1 MRAPECGFSA
11 ANCREG
17 ANSRQRIA
25 ITPAPP
31 SHYPNRE
38 NSEGNNTGSGRDP
51 GRPEKATARPVA
63 RRSHAHPSALARADS
78 RGENLLALLAQP
90 ALRPDVPV
98 ERHGGDPKFAAER
111 GHGGVDLRALPGEH
125 PQTHA
130 VGRQGLHGV
139 DRVGEVA
146 AEAGELPDD
155 EHVARS
161 ARAHA
166 TVESRAVVAGTG
178 RDVVVDVDGV
188 DARGLQRIARQ
199 VQRLGA
205 VRLGDAGVA
214 DPPVS

>member
-1 MRAPECGFSA
+1 MSWSGRVRAPECGFSA
-11 ANCREG
+11 AKCREG

-25 ITPAPP
+25 STPSPS
-31 SHYPNRE
+31 SHYPIGKIRKE
-38 NSEGNNTGSGRDP
+38 TIQE
-51 GRPEKATARPVA
+51 
-63 RRSHAHPSALARADS
+63 
-78 RGENLLALLAQP
+78 
-90 ALRPDVPV
+90 
-98 ERHGGDPKFAAER
+98 
-111 GHGGVDLRALPGEH
+111 
-125 PQTHA
+125 
-130 VGRQGLHGV
+130 
-139 DRVGEVA
+139 A

-166 TVESRAVVAGTG
+166 AVESRAVVAGTG

>member
-11 ANCREG
+11 AKCRDG
-17 ANSRQRIA
+17 ANSCQP
-25 ITPAPP
+25 ITSTPSPP
-31 SHYPNRE
+31 SHYPI
-38 NSEGNNTGSGRDP
+38 GRI
-51 GRPEKATARPVA
+51 RKETIK
-63 RRSHAHPSALARADS
+63 
-78 RGENLLALLAQP
+78 E
-90 ALRPDVPV
+90 
-98 ERHGGDPKFAAER
+98 
-111 GHGGVDLRALPGEH
+111 
-125 PQTHA
+125 
-130 VGRQGLHGV
+130 
-139 DRVGEVA
+139 A

-166 TVESRAVVAGTG
+166 AVESRAVVAGTG

-214 DPPVS
+214 DPPVSQTVVCDRRAPATGPAWARARGRRRAPTSRSQSSMIVSTSNPATPNAVRIWHWLFLFSCL

>member
-17 ANSRQRIA
+17 ANSRQHIA
-25 ITPAPP
+25 STPAPP
-31 SHYPNRE
+31 SHYPI
-38 NSEGNNTGSGRDP
+38 GRI
-51 GRPEKATARPVA
+51 RKETIQ
-63 RRSHAHPSALARADS
+63 
-78 RGENLLALLAQP
+78 E
-90 ALRPDVPV
+90 
-98 ERHGGDPKFAAER
+98 
-111 GHGGVDLRALPGEH
+111 
-125 PQTHA
+125 
-130 VGRQGLHGV
+130 
-139 DRVGEVA
+139 A

-166 TVESRAVVAGTG
+166 AVESRAVVAGTG

-214 DPPVS
+214 DQPVS